1 MTSFSFKRKDQ
12 AVTLASKGSLKVDGE
27 SIQVDTQLLFQRL
40 VLAAKTNLEN
50 ALEYELCTVP
60 KALFEAPELL
70 HEAQKSTL
78 ADAIWTMTGK
88 KDGNVGKDVLYVL
101 DGGALLHR
109 LPWIRGRSF
118 ASILQSYSD
127 YVVSHYGQA
136 TVVFD
141 GYEGNSTKDMT
152 HARRKNG
159 RKGVSISFS
168 ASMNL
173 TITKEAFLSDTSNK
187 QRFVTLLGEQLE
199 GSGCQVF
206 HGKGDADVL
215 IVLKALELAN
225 TKDTV
230 LIGDDTDL
238 LVLLLSKD
246 MPQSSKKIFFAPEP
260 KRIHSKTP
268 NLGHKASQS

>member
-1 MTSFSFKRKDQ
+1 M
-12 AVTLASKGSLKVDGE
+12 
-27 SIQVDTQLLFQRL
+27 
-40 VLAAKTNLEN
+40 
-50 ALEYELCTVP
+50 
-60 KALFEAPELL
+60 
-70 HEAQKSTL
+70 
-78 ADAIWTMTGK
+78 
-88 KDGNVGKDVLYVL
+88 
-101 DGGALLHR
+101 
-109 LPWIRGRSF
+109 
-118 ASILQSYSD
+118 QSYLD
-127 YVVSHYGQA
+127 NVLSHYGQA

-159 RKGVSISFS
+159 RKGVSVSFS

-260 KRIHSKTP
+260 KKIHSKTRIWDIKQVKVD
-268 NLGHKASQS
+268 LGSFICQHLLFLHALSGCDTTSRLYGIGKGPILKKLKNNITLQQAALVFHNPMSTHTQVQEAGVAIYNEKNSDSLNMLQ